1 MGIVPTSEIE
11 SIDYGCHTHRELYAK
26 NRKKGGQNDRP
37 DIEWGVFLFVLR
49 NVSQAET
56 TS

>member
-1 MGIVPTSEIE
+1 MGIVPTSDIE
-11 SIDYGCHTHRELYAK
+11 SIDCGYHTHRELYAK

-37 DIEWGVFLFVLR
+37 GMGLVVFLFVLR
-49 NVSQAET
+49 SASQAET

>member
-11 SIDYGCHTHRELYAK
+11 SIDCGCHTHRELYAK

-37 DIEWGVFLFVLR
+37 DIEWGGVFVRF
-49 NVSQAET
+49 A
-56 TS
+56 